1 MKKSFLFLTLLL
13 FASVTTAQD
22 VRTVINDMLKNVSN
36 GKTYEYTMIQTERI
50 NGKNVR
56 NKIFTKV
63 NVNPVKV
70 FVDNI
75 EGDNAGTHV
84 LYVHGENSN
93 KALVSVLWGVS
104 LSPFNSKIRANQH
117 HTILD
122 SGFGLLQSSIK
133 DGIKRADAQKE
144 FNTVFKLAGEVTY
157 DGRKCYKV
165 VIDDPTFAYE
175 KYTIKGGESLYDIS
189 IKRNVCEQLIVERN
203 ANLKNFDSAKDGLV
217 IEIPTSYARKTVLY
231 IDKLNYHPIYQEMH
245 DEKGLFEKYEFL
257 GLKVN
262 PKFADNEFKKDFP
275 SYKF

>member
-1 MKKSFLFLTLLL
+1 MKKTLLFISLFLL
-13 FASVTTAQD
+13 ASIASAQD
-22 VRTVINDMLKNVSN
+22 ARTIINEMLKNVAA
-36 GKTYEYTMIQTERI
+36 GKTYEYTMVQNERI
-50 NGKNVR
+50 NGKMYR
-56 NKIFTKV
+56 NKIFTKF

-70 FVDNI
+70 FIDNL

-93 KALVSVLWGVS
+93 KVLVSVLWGVS

-122 SGFGLLQSSIK
+122 SGFKLLLSSIK
-133 DGIKRADAQKE
+133 DGIKRADAENE
-144 FNTVFKLAGEVTY
+144 FNTVFKLAGEVTF
-157 DGRKCYKV
+157 DGKKCYKII
-165 VIDDPTFAYE
+165 IDDPTFTYE

-189 IKRNVCEQLIVERN
+189 IKRNICEQLIVERN
-203 ANLKNFDSAKDGLV
+203 ANLKNFYSAKDGLE
-217 IEIPTSYARKTVLY
+217 IEIPSSYARKTILY
-231 IDKLNYHPIYQEMH
+231 IDKSNYHPIYQEMH

-275 SYKF
+275 GYKF